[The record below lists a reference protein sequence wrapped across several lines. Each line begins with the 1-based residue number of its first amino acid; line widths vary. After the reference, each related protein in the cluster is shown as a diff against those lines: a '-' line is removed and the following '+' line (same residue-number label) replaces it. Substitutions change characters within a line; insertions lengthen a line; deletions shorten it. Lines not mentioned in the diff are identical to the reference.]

1 MTPLCPPRNPGP
13 SRPHSTSYSSSS
25 APPPRPTSL
34 NLHGTVP
41 PYTLARPPAGDI
53 VEVIDGVN
61 APALGK
67 AIADHIP
74 EGMLDIED
82 DKDEEGADE
91 DGDDY

>member
-1 MTPLCPPRNPGP
+1 MQEYEGKKLKFHSVNAALTADLAKYRVT
-13 SRPHSTSYSSSS
+13 SKPHF
-25 APPPRPTSL
+25 L
-34 NLHGTVP
+34 VLKDGE
-41 PYTLARPPAGDI
+41 L

-67 AIADHIP
+67 AIADYIP

-82 DKDEEGADE
+82 EKDEEGADE